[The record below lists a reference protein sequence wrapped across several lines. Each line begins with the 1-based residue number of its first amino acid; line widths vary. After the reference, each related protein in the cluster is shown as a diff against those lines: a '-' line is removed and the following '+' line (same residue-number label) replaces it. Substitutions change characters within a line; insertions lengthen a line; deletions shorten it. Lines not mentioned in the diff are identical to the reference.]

1 MRRRARD
8 VVDVVDL
15 NAEVVRQFV
24 GVLLKRDEILALAIV
39 FGVILTLSLR
49 SLMPETLAQLLK
61 EAVRRQAG
69 RRLLDAAN
77 RIQAAG
83 IPPMSDE
90 EIIAEVKA
98 VRAERR
104 ARQAKADNAN
114 RS

>member
-1 MRRRARD
+1 MTTLTI
-8 VVDVVDL
+8 DL
-15 NAEVVRQFV
+15 PDNIAKQAKDA
-24 GVLLKRDEILALAIV
+24 GLL
-39 FGVILTLSLR
+39 T
-49 SLMPETLAQLLK
+49 PETLAQLLK

-69 RRLLDAAN
+69 RRLLDAAK
-77 RIQAAG
+77 RIQSAG